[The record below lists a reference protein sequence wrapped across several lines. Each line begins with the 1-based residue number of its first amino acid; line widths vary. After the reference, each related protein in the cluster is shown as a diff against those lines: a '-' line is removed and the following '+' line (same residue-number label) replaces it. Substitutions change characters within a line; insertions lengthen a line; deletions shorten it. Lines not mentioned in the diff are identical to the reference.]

1 MITLTAPTMG
11 ALNPATRNVRGVTWR
26 YVGPADDTPGFIAY
40 GTKKGHNR

>member
-1 MITLTAPTMG
+1 
-11 ALNPATRNVRGVTWR
+11 LNQATRNVRGVTWR